1 MDNIALVVEK
11 REKGEIKN
19 KASRRLGAKDYIPA
33 VIYGLNK
40 EPVSI
45 KVKEREFVNLLKGK
59 SIFSMIFNMQVDG
72 SKKNDKEAVLI
83 KEFQRDPI
91 SRKFLHL
98 DFLRIKME
106 NEIET
111 TVPIHIINEE
121 IAIGV
126 KEGGG
131 VLQHGLRELHI
142 SCLPKDIPEYIEYD
156 IKNLD
161 MGIAVRVSDIEVPG
175 EIKILN
181 DPEEVVV
188 SIIHPTQLKE
198 EEPVTEE
205 EAEEEE
211 IVEPEVIGKEKEEPE
226 EEGKEQPKEEG
237 HKKEEEHK
245 KEKWHKKE
253 KGHKEKQ

>member
-1 MDNIALVVEK
+1 MENIVLTVEK
-11 REKGEIKN
+11 RDKSEIKSD
-19 KASRRLGAKDYIPA
+19 ASRKLVAKNYIPA
-33 VIYGLNK
+33 VIYGLK
-40 EPVSI
+40 KDPISI
-45 KVKEREFVNLLKGK
+45 KVKEKEFKSLLKGK
-59 SIFSMIFNMQVDG
+59 SILSMIFNMQVDG
-72 SKKNDKEAVLI
+72 SKKNSKETVLI

-91 SRKFLHL
+91 TREFIHL

-111 TVPIHIINEE
+111 SVPIHVINEE

-161 MGIAVRVSDIEVPG
+161 MGIAIRVSDILVPSG
-175 EIKILN
+175 VKILN

-198 EEPVTEE
+198 EELVTEE

-211 IVEPEVIGKEKEEPE
+211 MVEPEVIGKEKEEPE
-226 EEGKEQPKEEG
+226 EEGRERPKEEA
-237 HKKEEEHK
+237 HE
-245 KEKWHKKE
+245 KE
-253 KGHKEKQ
+253 KGSKEKQ

>member
-1 MDNIALVVEK
+1 MENISLAVEK
-11 REKGEIKN
+11 RSESELK
-19 KASRRLGAKDYIPA
+19 SRSSKRLRVTNYIPA
-33 VIYGLNK
+33 VVYGLNK

-45 KVKEREFVNLLKGK
+45 KVDEKEFKNLLKGK
-59 SIFSMIFNMQVDG
+59 SIFSMIFNMQIDG
-72 SKKNDKEAVLI
+72 AKKNSKETVLI

-91 SRKFLHL
+91 TREFIHL

-111 TVPIHIINEE
+111 SVPIHIINEE
-121 IAIGV
+121 IATGV

-142 SCLPKDIPEYIEYD
+142 SCLPKNIPEYIEYD
-156 IKNLD
+156 IKDLD
-161 MGIAVRVSDIEVPG
+161 MGIAVRVSDINVPG

-188 SIIHPTQLKE
+188 SIIHPTELKE
-198 EEPVTEE
+198 EELVTEE

-226 EEGKEQPKEEG
+226 EEVKEQL
-237 HKKEEEHK
+237 KEEEHK
-245 KEKWHKKE
+245 KEK
-253 KGHKEKQ
+253 GSKEKQ

>member
-1 MDNIALVVEK
+1 MENIALVVEK
-11 REKGEIKN
+11 RDKGEIKN
-19 KASRRLGAKDYIPA
+19 KASRRLGANNYIPA

-45 KVKEREFVNLLKGK
+45 KVKEREFKNLLKGK
-59 SIFSMIFNMQVDG
+59 SILSMVFNMQVDG
-72 SKKNDKEAVLI
+72 VKKNAIETVLI

-91 SRKFLHL
+91 TREFLHL

-106 NEIET
+106 DEIET
-111 TVPIHIINEE
+111 SVPIHIINEE

-156 IKNLD
+156 IKDLD
-161 MGIAVRVSDIEVPG
+161 MGIAVRVSDIKVSN

-198 EEPVTEE
+198 EELVTEE

-211 IVEPEVIGKEKEEPE
+211 MVEPEVIGKEKEEPE
-226 EEGKEQPKEEG
+226 EEEKEQPKEEG
-237 HKKEEEHK
+237 HKKE
-245 KEKWHKKE
+245 KWHKKE
-253 KGHKEKQ
+253 KGPKEKQ

>member
-1 MDNIALVVEK
+1 MENIALAVEK
-11 REKGEIKN
+11 RNESEIKSR
-19 KASRRLGAKDYIPA
+19 ASKRLRVGNYIPA
-33 VIYGLNK
+33 VVYGLNK

-45 KVKEREFVNLLKGK
+45 KVKEKEFKNLLKGK
-59 SIFSMIFNMQVDG
+59 SILSMIFNMQIDG
-72 SKKNDKEAVLI
+72 TKKNSKETVLI

-91 SRKFLHL
+91 TREFIHL

-111 TVPIHIINEE
+111 SVPIHIINEE

-161 MGIAVRVSDIEVPG
+161 MGIAIRVSDIDVPG
-175 EIKILN
+175 GIKILN

-188 SIIHPTQLKE
+188 SIIHPTELKE
-198 EEPVTEE
+198 EELVTEE
-205 EAEEEE
+205 EVEEEE

-226 EEGKEQPKEEG
+226 EEGKEQPKEE
-237 HKKEEEHK
+237 EHR
-245 KEKWHKKE
+245 KE
-253 KGHKEKQ
+253 KGSKEKQ

>member
-1 MDNIALVVEK
+1 MENIALAVGK
-11 REKGEIKN
+11 RDESELK
-19 KASRRLGAKDYIPA
+19 SRSSKRLRATSYIPA
-33 VIYGLNK
+33 VVYGLNK
-40 EPVSI
+40 EPISI
-45 KVKEREFVNLLKGK
+45 KVDEKEFKNLLKGK
-59 SIFSMIFNMQVDG
+59 SIFSMIFDMQIDG
-72 SKKNDKEAVLI
+72 TKKISKETVLI

-91 SRKFLHL
+91 TREFIHL

-111 TVPIHIINEE
+111 SVPIHIINEE
-121 IAIGV
+121 IAVGV

-161 MGIAVRVSDIEVPG
+161 MGIAIRVSDVDVPG

-188 SIIHPTQLKE
+188 SIIHPTELKE
-198 EEPVTEE
+198 EELVTEE

-211 IVEPEVIGKEKEEPE
+211 IIEPEVIGKEKEEPE
-226 EEGKEQPKEEG
+226 EEVKEQP
-237 HKKEEEHK
+237 KEEEHK
-245 KEKWHKKE
+245 KEKGSKE
-253 KGHKEKQ
+253 K